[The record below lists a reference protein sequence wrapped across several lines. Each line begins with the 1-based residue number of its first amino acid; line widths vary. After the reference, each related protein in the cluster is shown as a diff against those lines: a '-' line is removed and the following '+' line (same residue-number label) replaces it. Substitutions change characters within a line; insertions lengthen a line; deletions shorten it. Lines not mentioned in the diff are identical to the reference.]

1 MKYMLLIAAS
11 DRDWTKAPQE
21 EVQPLLDAHQSFL
34 DDLRESD
41 LLFTAWGLYPTQM
54 SKTVRVND
62 GKSVLTDGP
71 FVETKEQIGGF
82 YLIDTETEEEA
93 LKWAERLAAFNET
106 AVEVRPVIEDPRW
119 PK

>member
-1 MKYMLLIAAS
+1 MKYMLFIAAS
-11 DRDWTKAPQE
+11 DRDYTEAPQE

-34 DDLRESD
+34 DDLRDAD
-41 LLFTAWGLYPTQM
+41 LLVTAYGLYPNRK
-54 SKTVRVND
+54 SKTIRMTE
-62 GKSVLTDGP
+62 GKPVLLDGP

-93 LKWAERLAAFNET
+93 LKWAERLAEFNET

>member
-1 MKYMLLIAAS
+1 MKFMLLIAAS
-11 DRDWTKAPQE
+11 DRDYTTAPQE

-34 DDLRESD
+34 NDLRDAD
-41 LLFTAWGLYPTQM
+41 LFVSGWGLYPQQR

-62 GKSVLTDGP
+62 GQPVLTDGP
-71 FVETKEQIGGF
+71 FIETKEQIGGF
-82 YLIDTETEEEA
+82 YLIDTETQDEA
-93 LKWAERLAAFNET
+93 LKWATRLAEFNES